1 MVYTMVNLF
10 IMRHGEAVAQSSQD
24 SQRQLNARGDAEVSQ
39 MALWLAKV
47 YPHIDY
53 VLVSPYVRTQQT
65 AALMLAQQ
73 GPATQLQT
81 LPELVPEGDCQQVQL
96 YVDALRTEQ
105 PAARILIVSHMP
117 LVSFLVE
124 TFTRS
129 GNTPVFDTA
138 ALACIDYS
146 ATGQGVLLEKMAPVD
161 LSLINS

>member
-1 MVYTMVNLF
+1 MVYIMVNLV

-47 YPHIDY
+47 YAHFDY
-53 VLVSPYVRTQQT
+53 ILASPYLRTQQT

-73 GPATQLQT
+73 GGATQLQT
-81 LPELVPEGDCQQVQL
+81 LPELVPDGDCHQVQL
-96 YVDALRTEQ
+96 YVDALLAEA
-105 PAARILIVSHMP
+105 PAAKILIVSHMP

-129 GNTPVFDTA
+129 GNTPIFDTA
-138 ALACIDYS
+138 ALACITY
-146 ATGQGVLLEKMAPVD
+146 TPGGQGVLLEKIAPAD
-161 LSLINS
+161 LQLINS